1 MESCK
6 IVAMKKIILI
16 RHAKSSWENN
26 VSDLERPISKRGY
39 NDANLMVGIL
49 NNFSIDVDAI
59 FSSNSKRTLETAKI
73 FLDNLINYK
82 NLKVFNSYDLY
93 DFYGTKVDLFI
104 KNLNNDFD
112 TVMIF
117 SHNNSCNNLLIKY
130 GKVINVH
137 VPTSGMLIFEFD
149 VSLWTDV
156 ESGSC
161 KYFFPKE
168 FK

>member
-16 RHAKSSWENN
+16 RHAKSSWEHN

-49 NNFSIDVDAI
+49 NNFSTDIDAV
-59 FSSNSKRTLETAKI
+59 FSSSSKRTLETAKI
-73 FLDNLINYK
+73 FLDNLINYQ
-82 NLKVFNSYDLY
+82 NLKVIKSEDLY
-93 DFYGTKVDLFI
+93 DFYGNKVDLFI
-104 KNLNNDFD
+104 KNLNNDLD

-149 VSLWTDV
+149 VSLWNDV
-156 ESGSC
+156 KSGNC
-161 KYFFPKE
+161 KYFFPKK